1 VSHYPHIALL
11 LTGITLAFSACATG
25 PDPDVTIH
33 ESERGAVYVER
44 IPDRSFH
51 TAHPITLSTDTMARV
66 LRGVV
71 VTDSP
76 RILGKLVGRMPEAV
90 RAFKDEDVEYLAPLL
105 VGGLTRAASDQ
116 QVGFRVVQVGAPIQ
130 LQSVGAVFCLSD
142 VRSPGVCE
150 SEKSQG
156 GTSVET
162 TGGSLYVYG
171 QSLYLTLTEY
181 RHRTERS
188 ESNAMA
194 NRRIFNPTGL
204 ANRTVH
210 FVPESANRPSSYK
223 TAHTTDT
230 TLLIDYHLLA
240 TIPSASDIRPTT
252 TQPVMPVKEEPT
264 QRDTDLDEVRKELQ
278 DIKKKLAEQEEA
290 RTRSSPSSS
299 KKPAP

>member
-1 VSHYPHIALL
+1 
-11 LTGITLAFSACATG
+11 
-25 PDPDVTIH
+25 
-33 ESERGAVYVER
+33 
-44 IPDRSFH
+44 
-51 TAHPITLSTDTMARV
+51 
-66 LRGVV
+66 
-71 VTDSP
+71 
-76 RILGKLVGRMPEAV
+76 
-90 RAFKDEDVEYLAPLL
+90 
-105 VGGLTRAASDQ
+105 
-116 QVGFRVVQVGAPIQ
+116 
-130 LQSVGAVFCLSD
+130 
-142 VRSPGVCE
+142 
-150 SEKSQG
+150 
-156 GTSVET
+156 VET